1 MLHQKLQ
8 RHLRIDSGLQTSIL
22 AAHNHHRYHQHL
34 NSSPQCAC
42 GNHDLHDNHHHDHA
56 QDLIAHLRKP
66 GHSRNQ
72 LLCDLSP
79 PSQSFC
85 RPHPESVVIMI
96 ISILTLQNVSSKVF
110 NNSQSSTH
118 MLFLP
123 PSRQGIIFSLKR
135 LMKICFFPP
144 TFRPQ
149 DAHISIRM

>member
-42 GNHDLHDNHHHDHA
+42 GNHDLHDNHHHDHDHA

-96 ISILTLQNVSSKVF
+96 IPILTLQNVLSKIF

-118 MLFLP
+118 MLFLL
-123 PSRQGIIFSLKR
+123 PSRQENIFSLKR
-135 LMKICFFPP
+135 LMKICLF
-144 TFRPQ
+144 Q
-149 DAHISIRM
+149 